1 MFPQEMSSIIF
12 VGVWSLTSVGVGL
25 ISGFLIG
32 RLYTLG
38 NEPRKIKK
46 NREATMSALVEVMN
60 STHQLNEDV
69 DVHNV
74 ALQTAKKELENIETD
89 TPFESLQTTLAD
101 NIVRV
106 VSSNRRLENDLLLSR
121 FKLENQAQEIDRTRL
136 EARTDALCSV
146 GNRKAV
152 DENLQFRLSRYVN
165 KGNSFGLMLI
175 DIDHFKRINDTFG
188 HKAGDEVLR
197 SIALAL
203 QECVRPKD
211 FVGRL
216 GGDEFVLIIEELT
229 EDTTE
234 LVGKRIR
241 AAIELYDFS
250 INSLGQST
258 VVTMSMG
265 LSVIA
270 PGDTVAS
277 LYERADRALY
287 KSKQLGR
294 NRLSTITQRTLNSTA
309 EASSLSNGTGAIS
322 YEGFIASFAD
332 TNLET

>member
-1 MFPQEMSSIIF
+1 M
-12 VGVWSLTSVGVGL
+12 T
-25 ISGFLIG
+25 
-32 RLYTLG
+32 
-38 NEPRKIKK
+38 
-46 NREATMSALVEVMN
+46 ALLEVMN

-69 DVHNV
+69 DIHNV
-74 ALQTAKKELENIETD
+74 ALESAKKELETID
-89 TPFESLQTTLAD
+89 KDSQYDSLQTTLVD
-101 NIVRV
+101 NITRV
-106 VSSNRRLENDLLLSR
+106 VQSNRRLENDLIVSR
-121 FKLENQAQEIDRTRL
+121 FKLENQAQEIDRTRR

-152 DENLQFRLSRYVN
+152 DENLQFRISRYDN
-165 KGNSFGLMLI
+165 KGMSFGLMLI

-188 HKAGDEVLR
+188 HKAGDEVLT

-203 QECVRPKD
+203 QECIRPKD

-216 GGDEFVLIIEELT
+216 GGDEFVLILEELT
-229 EDTTE
+229 EETAE

-241 AAIELYDFS
+241 GAIELYDFS

-265 LSVIA
+265 LSVVA

-294 NRLSTITQRTLNSTA
+294 NRLSTITERTLNASAETA
-309 EASSLSNGTGAIS
+309 TLGNPAGAIS
-322 YEGFIASFAD
+322 YEAFKASFAD
-332 TNLET
+332 SNLET

>member
-1 MFPQEMSSIIF
+1 MFTQEMSSIIF

-74 ALQTAKKELENIETD
+74 SLQTAKKELENIETD

-265 LSVIA
+265 LSVVA
-270 PGDTVAS
+270 PGDTVAT

-294 NRLSTITQRTLNSTA
+294 NRLCSITERTLNSTA
-309 EASSLSNGTGAIS
+309 EAASLSNVTGAIS
-322 YEGFIASFAD
+322 YEAFKASFAD
-332 TNLET
+332 TNPLD

>member
-1 MFPQEMSSIIF
+1 
-12 VGVWSLTSVGVGL
+12 
-25 ISGFLIG
+25 
-32 RLYTLG
+32 
-38 NEPRKIKK
+38 
-46 NREATMSALVEVMN
+46 
-60 STHQLNEDV
+60 
-69 DVHNV
+69 
-74 ALQTAKKELENIETD
+74 
-89 TPFESLQTTLAD
+89 
-101 NIVRV
+101 
-106 VSSNRRLENDLLLSR
+106 
-121 FKLENQAQEIDRTRL
+121 
-136 EARTDALCSV
+136 
-146 GNRKAV
+146 
-152 DENLQFRLSRYVN
+152 
-165 KGNSFGLMLI
+165 MLI

-294 NRLSTITQRTLNSTA
+294 NRLCSITERTLNSTA
-309 EASSLSNGTGAIS
+309 EAASLSNVTGAIS
-322 YEGFIASFAD
+322 YEAFKASFAD
-332 TNLET
+332 TNPLD

>member
-12 VGVWSLTSVGVGL
+12 AGVWSLTSVGVGL

-32 RLYTLG
+32 RLYTLS

-46 NREATMSALVEVMN
+46 DRETTMSALLEVMN

-69 DVHNV
+69 DSHNV
-74 ALQTAKKELENIETD
+74 AFETAKKELETIESD
-89 TPFESLQTTLAD
+89 AEYESLQTTLVD
-101 NIVRV
+101 NITRV
-106 VSSNRRLENDLLLSR
+106 VQSNRRLEKDLIVSR
-121 FKLENQAQEIDRTRL
+121 FKHENQAQEIDRTRR

-152 DENLQFRLSRYVN
+152 DENLQFRISRYDN
-165 KGNSFGLMLI
+165 KGMSFGLMLI

-188 HKAGDEVLR
+188 HKAGDEVLTN
-197 SIALAL
+197 IALAL
-203 QECVRPKD
+203 QECIRPKD

-216 GGDEFVLIIEELT
+216 GGDEFVLILEELT
-229 EDTTE
+229 EETAE
-234 LVGKRIR
+234 SVGKRIR

-265 LSVIA
+265 LSVVA

-294 NRLSTITQRTLNSTA
+294 NRLSTITERTLNASA
-309 EASSLSNGTGAIS
+309 EAAALGNVGGVIS
-322 YEGFIASFAD
+322 YEALKASFAD
-332 TNLET
+332 SNLET

>member
-74 ALQTAKKELENIETD
+74 SLQTAKKELENIETD
-89 TPFESLQTTLAD
+89 TPFESLQTTLVD

-106 VSSNRRLENDLLLSR
+106 VSSNRRLENDLILSR

-152 DENLQFRLSRYVN
+152 DENLQFRISRYDN

-188 HKAGDEVLR
+188 HKAGDEVLT

-265 LSVIA
+265 LSVVA
-270 PGDTVAS
+270 PGDTVAT

-294 NRLSTITQRTLNSTA
+294 NRLSTITERTLNLTA
-309 EASSLSNGTGAIS
+309 EASSLSNVTGAIS
-322 YEGFIASFAD
+322 YEAFKASFAD

>member
-89 TPFESLQTTLAD
+89 TPFESLQTTLVD

-121 FKLENQAQEIDRTRL
+121 FKLENQAQEIDRTRR

-152 DENLQFRLSRYVN
+152 DENLQFRISRYVN

-188 HKAGDEVLR
+188 HKAGDEVLT

-216 GGDEFVLIIEELT
+216 GGDEFVLILEELT
-229 EDTTE
+229 EETAE

-265 LSVIA
+265 LSVVA
-270 PGDTVAS
+270 PGDTVAT

-294 NRLSTITQRTLNSTA
+294 NRLSTITERTLNLTA
-309 EASSLSNGTGAIS
+309 EASSLSNVTNAIS
-322 YEGFIASFAD
+322 YEAFKASFAD

>member
-1 MFPQEMSSIIF
+1 MFTQEMSSIIF

-38 NEPRKIKK
+38 NEPREIKK

-74 ALQTAKKELENIETD
+74 SLQTAKKELENIETD

-106 VSSNRRLENDLLLSR
+106 VSSNRRLENDLILSR

-152 DENLQFRLSRYVN
+152 DENLQFRISRYVN

-188 HKAGDEVLR
+188 HKAGDEVLT

-241 AAIELYDFS
+241 SAIELYDFS
-250 INSLGQST
+250 INSLGQAT

-265 LSVIA
+265 LSVVA

-294 NRLSTITQRTLNSTA
+294 NRLCSITERTLNSTA
-309 EASSLSNGTGAIS
+309 EAASLSNVTGAIS
-322 YEGFIASFAD
+322 YEAFKASFAD
-332 TNLET
+332 TNPLD

>member
-74 ALQTAKKELENIETD
+74 SLQTAKKELENIETD
-89 TPFESLQTTLAD
+89 TPFESLQATLAD

-106 VSSNRRLENDLLLSR
+106 VSSNRRLENDLILSR

-152 DENLQFRLSRYVN
+152 DENLQFRISRYVN

-188 HKAGDEVLR
+188 HKAGDEVLT

-265 LSVIA
+265 LSVVA
-270 PGDTVAS
+270 PGDSVAS

-294 NRLSTITQRTLNSTA
+294 NRLCSITERTLNSTA
-309 EASSLSNGTGAIS
+309 EASSLSNVTGAIS
-322 YEGFIASFAD
+322 YEAFKASFAD
-332 TNLET
+332 TNPLD

>member
-1 MFPQEMSSIIF
+1 MFTQEMSSIIF

-74 ALQTAKKELENIETD
+74 SLQTAKKELENIETD

-294 NRLSTITQRTLNSTA
+294 NRLCSITERTLNSTA
-309 EASSLSNGTGAIS
+309 EAASLSNVTGAIS
-322 YEGFIASFAD
+322 YEAFKASFAD
-332 TNLET
+332 TNPLD